1 MLSIMAYTP
10 LISSSDFTGI
20 VTDVQ
25 TSAGGL
31 ISVALV
37 VVGVGFLIRVFIK

>member
-1 MLSIMAYTP
+1 MFGMMAYTS
-10 LISSSDFTGI
+10 LINSSDFDGI
-20 VTDVQ
+20 VADVQ

>member
-1 MLSIMAYTP
+1 MLFAYTS
-10 LISSSDFTGI
+10 LIDASAFDGI
-20 VTDVQ
+20 VADVQ